1 MTEEKFNQLIKCN
14 FESKLLKDFYNE
26 LSDDDLKKL
35 VIQNK
40 KYNLHKEPTNI
51 IDGELENIR
60 TLSYGLIEKYKDL
73 IFDLLANNGLQ
84 GEQSDK
90 VINEMVEIETKFN
103 LALDIPLNLIKSAA
117 DYSYKSSEV
126 MPSVDRHLKGKTP
139 KAESPD
145 KIKAKEWAVD
155 IWAKSSIMSVENMA
169 LQLKENL
176 ELNQS
181 IDTIKRWIRPLK
193 PQTK

>member
-1 MTEEKFNQLIKCN
+1 MTEEKLNQLITRN

-26 LSDDDLKKL
+26 LSDDDLKKI

-40 KYNLHKEPTNI
+40 KYNLHKAPTNI
-51 IDGELENIR
+51 IEGELENIR

-73 IFDLLANNGLQ
+73 IFDLLASQGLQ

-90 VINEMVEIETKFN
+90 ITSEMVDIETQFKI
-103 LALDIPLNLIKSAA
+103 ALDIPLNLIKSAA

-126 MPSVDRHLKGKTP
+126 MPSVERHLKGKAP

-145 KIKAKEWAVD
+145 KIKAKEWAKD
-155 IWAKSSIMSVENMA
+155 IWAKSSTMSVENMA

-181 IDTIKRWIRPLK
+181 IDTTKRWIRPLK
-193 PQTK
+193 PKSK

>member
-1 MTEEKFNQLIKCN
+1 MNDEKLKKLITRR
-14 FESKLLKDFYNE
+14 FESKILKDFYSDLN
-26 LSDDDLKKL
+26 DDDLKKL

-60 TLSYGLIEKYKDL
+60 NLTSGLLNKYKNL
-73 IFDLLANNGLQ
+73 VFDLLANNGLQ

-90 VINEMVEIETKFN
+90 VINEMVEIETQFN

-126 MPSVDRHLKGKTP
+126 MPSVERHLKGKAP

-145 KIKAKEWAVD
+145 KIKAKEWAKD
-155 IWAKSSIMSVENMA
+155 IWAKSSIISVENMA

-181 IDTIKRWIRPLK
+181 IDTIKRWIKPLK
-193 PQTK
+193 PKTK